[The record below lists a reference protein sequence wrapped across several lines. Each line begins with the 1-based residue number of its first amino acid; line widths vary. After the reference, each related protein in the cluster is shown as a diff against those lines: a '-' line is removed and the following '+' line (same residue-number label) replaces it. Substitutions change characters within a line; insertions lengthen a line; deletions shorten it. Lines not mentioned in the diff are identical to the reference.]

1 MSKNLIYKLLG
12 AIIVIAAVVL
22 WILSL
27 TVPET
32 FGFFSLAWAGVVIC
46 GGLGLILLLQGC
58 FQKNISTLKKLKIWF
73 GVALIICAVL
83 CLVSELAIPD
93 NLVIPIIALV
103 AAVGLLLTILFT
115 GGKKWDEGD
124 NQKVGYKNYYER
136 KAEEEK
142 QAEKEEK
149 KQG

>member
-1 MSKNLIYKLLG
+1 M
-12 AIIVIAAVVL
+12 
-22 WILSL
+22 
-27 TVPET
+27 
-32 FGFFSLAWAGVVIC
+32 
-46 GGLGLILLLQGC
+46 
-58 FQKNISTLKKLKIWF
+58 
-73 GVALIICAVL
+73 
-83 CLVSELAIPD
+83 
-93 NLVIPIIALV
+93 VIPIIALV